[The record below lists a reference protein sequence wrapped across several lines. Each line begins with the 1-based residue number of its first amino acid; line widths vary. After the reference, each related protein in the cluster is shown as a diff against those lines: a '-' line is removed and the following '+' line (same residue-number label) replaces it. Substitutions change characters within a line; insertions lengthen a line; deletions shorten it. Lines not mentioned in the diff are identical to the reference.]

1 MNPLA
6 IGLLVTVIVLAGAA
20 FGAWARTRLPAHHLD
35 EDTRD
40 MVKVGV
46 GFLST
51 LAALV
56 LGLIVASA
64 KTAFDAR
71 ADEVHAAAAKI
82 TLAGEELRSLGPEGD
97 SLRARLRQAVAERA
111 DALWGPDGP
120 RASTPGQWEVSVAG
134 IRAGLRA
141 IVPADDTQREAKAK
155 ALRAFDELD
164 RLRSVAAVSEGSSV
178 TMPLLVLLVAWMVV
192 IAAAINVFAPRNG
205 TIAAFNVLCAL
216 SSASAIVLI
225 LEMDQPFGGFIRVSD
240 APMRAALA
248 QLGA

>member
-1 MNPLA
+1 MSPIA
-6 IGLLVTVIVLAGAA
+6 VGALVTVIVLAGAA

-82 TLAGEELRSLGPEGD
+82 ALAGEELRSLGPEGD
-97 SLRARLRQAVAERA
+97 SLRARLRQAVADRA
-111 DALWGPDGP
+111 DALWGPGGP
-120 RASTPGQWEVSVAG
+120 RASTPGQWEVSVAR
-134 IRAGLRA
+134 IRVGLHA
-141 IVPADDTQREAKAK
+141 IVPADDAQREAKVK
-155 ALRAFDELD
+155 ALQAFDELE
-164 RLRSVAAVSEGSSV
+164 RLRSVAVVSEGSSV

-192 IAAAINVFAPRNG
+192 IAAAINVFAPRHG
-205 TIAAFNVLCAL
+205 TVAAFNVLCAL
-216 SSASAIVLI
+216 SSASAIVMV

-240 APMRAALA
+240 APIRAAVAALMP
-248 QLGA
+248 